1 MIQDLAEQAGVIIR
15 LSSHVQSIDPS
26 KPSLTLSSGEVI
38 HCDLIVGADGVKSM
52 IREVVVGGPDR
63 PRPTGDAAYRYVT
76 SNLPEIIKVRAWLTT
91 GFSAIIPAE
100 KMRKD
105 PELKALLD
113 HPEVS
118 A

>member
-1 MIQDLAEQAGVIIR
+1 MIHELAEQAGVTIR

-26 KPSLTLSSGEVI
+26 KPTLKLSSGEIV

-76 SNLPEIIKVRAWLTT
+76 SVHVW
-91 GFSAIIPAE
+91 
-100 KMRKD
+100 D
-105 PELKALLD
+105 
-113 HPEVS
+113 V
-118 A
+118 